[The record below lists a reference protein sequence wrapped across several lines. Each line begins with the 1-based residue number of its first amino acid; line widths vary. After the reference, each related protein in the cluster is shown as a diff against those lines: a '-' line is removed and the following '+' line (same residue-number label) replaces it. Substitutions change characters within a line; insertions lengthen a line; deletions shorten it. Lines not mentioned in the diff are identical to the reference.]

1 MKTRTIIRAVA
12 VLAIIALAVYLF
24 LPRFSEKDTGRRIDP
39 GTNTLGLIHYAVVSY
54 RKQFEEYPSG
64 NDAEV
69 GALLAGENRAGTKFL
84 DERSLDEKRIVV
96 DFWRTPVRFVF
107 FEDGRFCV
115 KSAGPDRTWGTK
127 DDMEYGFPLE
137 WHKRAFPPHPLTTES
152 QYR

>member
-1 MKTRTIIRAVA
+1 MKSKLAIRAGAVVAIIVVA
-12 VLAIIALAVYLF
+12 VCLF
-24 LPRFSEKDTGRRIDP
+24 LVLSLEKDTGRRIDP

-84 DERSLDEKRIVV
+84 DERSLDEKKIVV

-115 KSAGPDRTWGTK
+115 KSAGPDKTWRTK
-127 DDMEYGFPLE
+127 DDMEYGFPLQ
-137 WHKRAFPPHPLTTES
+137 WHNETFPSHPLTTES